1 MTAKSET
8 RKAKSSA
15 MASILS
21 AAQGLH
27 QSGVIDKTT
36 MRDYEALCLTSV
48 PEYTSTDVVRLRN
61 KTRVSQNLFAR
72 RLNVSPSTVHQW
84 ESGQKRP
91 SKLAAKLLS
100 VVEKHGISVLD

>member
-1 MTAKSET
+1 MTTKNEAKPAKSD
-8 RKAKSSA
+8 A

-27 QSGVIDKTT
+27 QSGVIDKAT
-36 MRDYEALCLTSV
+36 MRDYEALCLTPV
-48 PEYTSTDVVRLRN
+48 LDYAAADVVQLRQRA
-61 KTRVSQNLFAR
+61 KVSQNLFAR
-72 RLNVSPSTVHQW
+72 RMNVSPSTVHQW

>member
-1 MTAKSET
+1 MSKKSET
-8 RKAKSSA
+8 GTAKSSA
-15 MASILS
+15 MASVLS

-27 QSGVIDKTT
+27 QSGVIDKAT
-36 MRDYEALCLTSV
+36 MRDYESLCQTPV
-48 PEYTSTDVVRLRN
+48 PDYAAIDVVQLRQRA
-61 KTRVSQNLFAR
+61 KVSQNLFAR

-100 VVEKHGISVLD
+100 VVEKHGIAVLD

>member
-1 MTAKSET
+1 MTVNNEP
-8 RKAKSSA
+8 RPAKSSA

-27 QSGVIDKTT
+27 QSGVIDKAT
-36 MRDYEALCLTSV
+36 MRDYESLCLSDV
-48 PEYTSTDVVRLRN
+48 PDYAAADVVNLRE
-61 KTRVSQNLFAR
+61 KVKVSQNLFAK

-100 VVEKHGISVLD
+100 VLD

>member
-1 MTAKSET
+1 MTKKSET
-8 RKAKSSA
+8 GATKSDA

-36 MRDYEALCLTSV
+36 MRDYESLCLAAV
-48 PEYTSTDVVRLRN
+48 PDYSPADVARIRAGT
-61 KTRVSQNLFAR
+61 KVSQNLFAR

-91 SKLAAKLLS
+91 SNLAAKLLY

>member
-1 MTAKSET
+1 MTTKSET

-27 QSGVIDKTT
+27 QSGVIDKAT
-36 MRDYEALCLTSV
+36 MRDYEALCLTPV

-61 KTRVSQNLFAR
+61 KTKVSQNLFAR

>member
-1 MTAKSET
+1 MHNQRET
-8 RKAKSSA
+8 GKAKSGA

-27 QSGVIDKTT
+27 RSGVIDKAT
-36 MRDYEALCLTSV
+36 MRDYESLCLTSV
-48 PEYTSTDVVRLRN
+48 PHYTSADVVRIRYQT
-61 KTRVSQNLFAR
+61 KVSQNLFAR

-91 SKLAAKLLS
+91 SNLAAKLLS
-100 VVEKHGISVLD
+100 VVEKHGLAVLD

>member
-27 QSGVIDKTT
+27 QSGVIDKAT
-36 MRDYEALCLTSV
+36 MRD
-48 PEYTSTDVVRLRN
+48 
-61 KTRVSQNLFAR
+61 
-72 RLNVSPSTVHQW
+72 
-84 ESGQKRP
+84 
-91 SKLAAKLLS
+91 
-100 VVEKHGISVLD
+100 

>member
-1 MTAKSET
+1 MTKKSEIGTAKS
-8 RKAKSSA
+8 AA
-15 MASILS
+15 MASVLS

-27 QSGVIDKTT
+27 QSGVIDKAT
-36 MRDYEALCLTSV
+36 MRDYEALCQAPV
-48 PEYTSTDVVRLRN
+48 PDYAAADVAQLRQ
-61 KTRVSQNLFAR
+61 KARISQNLFAR

-100 VVEKHGISVLD
+100 VVEKHGIAILD

>member
-1 MTAKSET
+1 MTVNNEIEP
-8 RKAKSSA
+8 AKSSA
-15 MASILS
+15 MASVLS

-27 QSGVIDKTT
+27 QSGVIDKAT
-36 MRDYEALCLTSV
+36 MRDYETLCLSDV
-48 PEYTSTDVVRLRN
+48 PDYAAADVVKLRE
-61 KTRVSQNLFAR
+61 KVKVSQNLFAK

-100 VVEKHGISVLD
+100 VVEKHGIAVLD

>member
-1 MTAKSET
+1 
-8 RKAKSSA
+8 

-27 QSGVIDKTT
+27 QSGVIDKAT
-36 MRDYEALCLTSV
+36 MRDYEELCLSDV
-48 PEYTSTDVVRLRN
+48 PDYAAADVVKLRE
-61 KTRVSQNLFAR
+61 KVMVSQNLFAK

-100 VVEKHGISVLD
+100 VVEKHGIAVLD